1 MKKILFGTANKE
13 KIRHVRH
20 ILSPFSIDIIDP
32 DQLGLKLDVTE
43 DGDTPEKNAIKKA
56 IAYYQTSGLPS
67 FAIDS
72 GLMING
78 LSNKEQPNVFVRRIC
93 SQEQEVTDQQ
103 IIDHYIKKIRS
114 VGGSTFGTWH
124 NCIALVHSE
133 ATPLVHSWQMEVLFT
148 ANQSQKTM
156 PGAPL
161 NSIMCD
167 PDSRCYFSD
176 MAYMD
181 RSDSRVIM
189 SFFHRN
195 LDKW

>member
-20 ILSPFSIDIIDP
+20 ILSPFSIEIIDP
-32 DQLGLKLDVTE
+32 IQLGLKLDVTE

-72 GLMING
+72 GLVING
-78 LSNKEQPNVFVRRIC
+78 LSKKEQPNVFVRRIC
-93 SQEQEVTDQQ
+93 SREQEVTDQQ
-103 IIDHYIKKIRS
+103 IIDHYVKKICS
-114 VGGSTFGTWH
+114 VGGSTVGTWH

-133 ATPLVHSWQMEVLFT
+133 ATPLLHSWQMEVLFT
-148 ANQSQKTM
+148 SNQSQKTI

-167 PDSRCYFSD
+167 LDSRCYFSD

-181 RSDSRVIM
+181 RPDSRAIM
-189 SFFHRN
+189 SFFDRN
-195 LDKW
+195 LDEW

>member
-20 ILSPFSIDIIDP
+20 ILSPFSIEIIDP
-32 DQLGLKLDVTE
+32 IQLGLKLNVTE

-72 GLMING
+72 GLEING
-78 LSNKEQPNVFVRRIC
+78 LSNEEQPNVFVRRIC
-93 SQEQEVTDQQ
+93 SQEQKATDQQ
-103 IIDHYIKKIRS
+103 IIDHYVKKIRS
-114 VGGSTFGTWH
+114 VDDSTFGTWH

-133 ATPLVHSWQMEVLFT
+133 AAPLLHSWQMEVLFT
-148 ANQSQKTM
+148 SNQSQKTT

-167 PDSRCYFSD
+167 LDSRCYFSD

-181 RSDSRVIM
+181 RPDSRAIM
-189 SFFHRN
+189 SFFDRN
-195 LDKW
+195 LDEW

>member
-20 ILSPFSIDIIDP
+20 ILSPFAIEILDP
-32 DQLGLKLDVTE
+32 IQLGLKLDVTE

-72 GLMING
+72 GLVING
-78 LSNKEQPNVFVRRIC
+78 LSNEEQPNVFVRRIC
-93 SQEQEVTDQQ
+93 SQDQEITDQQ
-103 IIDHYIKKIRS
+103 IIDHYIKKVRS
-114 VGGSTFGTWH
+114 VGGSTFGIWH
-124 NCIALVHSE
+124 SCIALFHSE
-133 ATPLVHSWQMEVLFT
+133 ATPLLHSWQMEVLFT
-148 ANQSQKTM
+148 SNQSQKTT

-176 MAYMD
+176 MAYIN
-181 RSDSRVIM
+181 RPDSRVIM
-189 SFFHRN
+189 SFFDRN

>member
-20 ILSPFSIDIIDP
+20 VLSPFSIEIIDP
-32 DQLGLKLDVTE
+32 IQLGLKLDVTE

-56 IAYYQTSGLPS
+56 IAYYQASGLPS

-93 SQEQEVTDQQ
+93 SHEQEVTDQQ
-103 IIDHYIKKIRS
+103 IIDHYVQKIRS

-133 ATPLVHSWQMEVLFT
+133 AAPLLHSWQMEVLFT
-148 ANQSQKTM
+148 SNQSQKTT

-167 PDSRCYFSD
+167 LDSRCYFSD
-176 MAYMD
+176 LAYMD
-181 RSDSRVIM
+181 RPDSRAIM
-189 SFFHRN
+189 SFFDRN
-195 LDKW
+195 LDEW